1 MLLIAFQI
9 EFHKRYRSICL
20 DQLSIDSLVLVG
32 SVIGVDSGEGGVV
45 IPVGSVEGATV
56 VSVGWGAGVSVVGTV
71 PGTGVFLG
79 PGVDE
84 GEIGV
89 NKSGANGVNVV
100 GVPVP
105 ASGHACKVI
114 GNCRQL
120 SFATQTFKSNEVCWA
135 PRQRRMRCPF
145 SSWALKQVTP
155 VFVSATLKNTWL
167 DMSST
172 ACASS
177 FTQN

>member
-1 MLLIAFQI
+1 MNQLAVVSIDFP
-9 EFHKRYRSICL
+9 RSV
-20 DQLSIDSLVLVG
+20 DSLVLVG
-32 SVIGVDSGEGGVV
+32 SEIGVDSGEGVV
-45 IPVGSVEGATV
+45 IIPVGSVEGTTG
-56 VSVGWGAGVSVVGTV
+56 VSVGRGAGVSVVGTV

-84 GEIGV
+84 ADIGV
-89 NKSGANGVNVV
+89 NRRGVNGVKVV

-105 ASGHACKVI
+105 LSGHACRMI
-114 GNCRQL
+114 GNRRQL

-135 PRQRRMRCPF
+135 PRQSRMRRPF
-145 SSWALKQVTP
+145 CSWALKQVTP
-155 VFVSATLKNTWL
+155 VFGSDTLKNTWL
-167 DMSST
+167 DMIST